1 MSQNKLMTGLLVGAA
16 VGVIVSLLDR
26 NTRED
31 VVNTSKKATQ
41 SAKYY
46 ASNTD
51 ELKTAFKEQAERAQN
66 LYARISE
73 DASYVGSKVEEVKQL
88 LPEVKEVAM
97 EAKTAFVETKDAVV
111 DSKDDVLAAVK
122 EDNPSP
128 KSSLTD
134 NDSSSQSNSSNNS
147 SSSSQSNSSNNS
159 NSSSQSNRNNS
170 SQSGSQNRN

>member
-31 VVNTSKKATQ
+31 VMHKSKKATE

-46 ASNTD
+46 ANNKD
-51 ELKTAFKEQAERAQN
+51 ELKAAFQEQAERAQN

-73 DASYVGSKVEEVKQL
+73 DAAYVGGKVEQVKKL
-88 LPEVKEVAM
+88 VPEVKEVAM
-97 EAKTAFVETKDAVV
+97 EAKDAVVETKEAVV
-111 DSKDDVLAAVK
+111 DTKEDVLTAVK

-128 KSSLTD
+128 SSSLTD
-134 NDSSSQSNSSNNS
+134 ESSQSNSQNP
-147 SSSSQSNSSNNS
+147 
-159 NSSSQSNRNNS
+159 
-170 SQSGSQNRN
+170 QNRN